1 MTTQLI
7 LIGGFALLLGV
18 VVLLASKSG
27 SKAAQL
33 ESLKAEIKKQAEAQ
47 ARAQKILNNVSN
59 MPADNVRKRLQDVP
73 RN

>member
-7 LIGGFALLLGV
+7 LIGGLALLLGV

-33 ESLKAEIKKQAEAQ
+33 ENLKAEIKKQAEAQ
-47 ARAQKILNNVSN
+47 ARAQRILNHVANI
-59 MPADNVRKRLQDVP
+59 PADDVRKRLQ
-73 RN
+73 NIGK